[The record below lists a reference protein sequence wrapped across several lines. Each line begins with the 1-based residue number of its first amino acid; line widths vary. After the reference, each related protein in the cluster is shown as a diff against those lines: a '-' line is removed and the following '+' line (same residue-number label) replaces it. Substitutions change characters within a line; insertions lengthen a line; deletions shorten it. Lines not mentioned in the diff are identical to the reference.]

1 MFILGIF
8 MGCGATRLDLNDH
21 LTESLTQWSNINYEV
36 LLLVFL
42 PGLIFNDSFGLD
54 VHLFGI
60 AINQC
65 IIYAFPMVL
74 VGTAL
79 TACVGYYVLPY
90 DWSFNLAMVSCRV
103 LDFDVDMCEF

>member
-1 MFILGIF
+1 
-8 MGCGATRLDLNDH
+8 
-21 LTESLTQWSNINYEV
+21 V

-74 VGTAL
+74 AGTAL
-79 TACVGYYVLPY
+79 TALVGYYVLPY
-90 DWSFNLAMVSCRV
+90 DWSFNLAMVSIIMGLMYEYVEIASDLRILITNINTDIWKYSQNELRKWGLL
-103 LDFDVDMCEF
+103 LD